1 MTPTPTAAETAALAW
16 GGRIQRVL
24 RNRENHVLEMSLPSG
39 DRAALR
45 LHRAGY
51 QSPEAIRS
59 ELWWCAELAR
69 AGLPIPAALT
79 ALDGQLLVT
88 LPDGRLASAI
98 AWMEGEALGEAAK
111 PFTLPLPQVLDAF
124 HALGAL
130 LARVHRTTDGLTLPD
145 GFTRPRW
152 DLEGLVG
159 DAPHWGRF
167 WEHPLATPDQCS
179 TLIRARD
186 ALRERLSGDIGLI
199 HADVLRENVLVNGRS
214 VSLIDFDDSGF
225 GFRLHDLG
233 TALLQTFQHPEQP
246 QLRAA
251 LMAGY
256 GTKDEEMVQ
265 AFTLAR
271 ALASVGWI
279 MPRLQ
284 PDDPIHKSHLHRAVT
299 LASDVLGNTW
309 RMSNSYVTDC

>member
-1 MTPTPTAAETAALAW
+1 MTPLQTAARAW
-16 GGRIQRVL
+16 GARVL
-24 RNRENHVLEMSLPSG
+24 RTLRDRENHVCECVLPSG

-51 QSPEAIRS
+51 QSPAAIRS
-59 ELWWCAELAR
+59 ELWWCAELAS
-69 AGLPIPAALT
+69 AGLPVPAALP
-79 ALDGQLLVT
+79 ALDGQLLVS
-88 LPDGRLASAI
+88 LPDGRQASVI

-111 PFTLPLPQVLDAF
+111 PFTLPLPQVLDAY
-124 HALGAL
+124 HALGQL
-130 LARVHRTTDGLTLPD
+130 LARVHQTTDRLTLPE

-152 DLEGLVG
+152 DLDGLVG
-159 DAPHWGRF
+159 DQPHWGRF
-167 WEHPLATPDQCS
+167 WEHPAATPDQR
-179 TLIRARD
+179 TILIRARD
-186 ALRERLSGDIGLI
+186 ALRERLTGEIGLI

-233 TALLQTFQHPEQP
+233 TALVQTVYQPEQP
-246 QLRAA
+246 QIRAA

-256 GTKDEEMVQ
+256 GTTDEALVQ

-271 ALASVGWI
+271 TLASVGWT

-284 PDDPIHKSHLHRAVT
+284 PDDPIHKSHLARAVMV
-299 LASDVLGNTW
+299 AGQVLGPA
-309 RMSNSYVTDC
+309 

>member
-1 MTPTPTAAETAALAW
+1 MTIAEDAAQAW
-16 GGRIQRVL
+16 GGRVVRVL
-24 RNRENHVLEMSLPSG
+24 RDRENHVLEMVLPSG
-39 DRAALR
+39 VRAALR

-69 AGLPIPAALT
+69 AGLPVPAALPEQNG
-79 ALDGQLLVT
+79 ALLIALA
-88 LPDGRLASAI
+88 DGRQASAI

-111 PFTLPLPQVLDAF
+111 PFTLPLPRVLDAY
-124 HALGAL
+124 HALGSL
-130 LARVHRTTDGLTLPD
+130 LAKVHAITDTLTLPD

-159 DAPHWGRF
+159 DTPHWGRF
-167 WEHPLATPDQCS
+167 WDHPAATPDQRA

-186 ALRERLSGDIGLI
+186 ALRKRLTGQIGLI
-199 HADVLRENVLVNGRS
+199 HADLLRENVLVNGHS

-225 GFRLHDLG
+225 GYRLHDLG
-233 TALLQTFQHPEQP
+233 TALLQTFQHPEQS
-246 QLRAA
+246 QIRAA

-256 GTKDEEMVQ
+256 GTKDEDMVQ
-265 AFTLAR
+265 SFTLAR
-271 ALASVGWI
+271 ALASVGWT

-284 PDDPIHKSHLHRAVT
+284 PDDPIHKSHLARAIT
-299 LASDVLGNTW
+299 LAAQVLG
-309 RMSNSYVTDC
+309 RD

>member
-1 MTPTPTAAETAALAW
+1 MSFAETAAQAW
-16 GGRIQRVL
+16 GGRILRVL
-24 RNRENHVLEMSLPSG
+24 RDRENHVLEMILPSG

-59 ELWWCAELAR
+59 ELWWCAELAG
-69 AGLPIPAALT
+69 AGLPVPAALP
-79 ALDGQLLVT
+79 ALDGRLLID
-88 LPDGRLASAI
+88 LPDGRYASVI

-111 PFTLPLPQVLDAF
+111 PFTLPLPRVLDAY
-124 HALGAL
+124 HALGQL
-130 LARVHRTTDGLTLPD
+130 LARVHRTTDALSLPE

-152 DLEGLVG
+152 DLDGLVG
-159 DAPHWGRF
+159 DEPLWGRF
-167 WEHPLATPDQCS
+167 WEHPIATPDQRA

-186 ALRERLSGDIGLI
+186 AQRERLSGEIGLI
-199 HADVLRENVLVNGRS
+199 HADLLRENVLVNGRS

-233 TALLQTFQHPEQP
+233 TALLQTFAHPEQP
-246 QLRAA
+246 QIRAA
-251 LMAGY
+251 LMGGY
-256 GTKDEEMVQ
+256 GTTDEAMVK

-271 ALASVGWI
+271 ALSSVGWT

-284 PDDPIHKSHLHRAVT
+284 PDDPIHKSHLARAMT
-299 LASDVLGNTW
+299 LAAEVLGP
-309 RMSNSYVTDC
+309 V

>member
-1 MTPTPTAAETAALAW
+1 MTPADIAAQAW
-16 GGRIQRVL
+16 GGRILRVL
-24 RNRENHVLEMSLPSG
+24 RDRENHVLEMELPSG

-51 QSPEAIRS
+51 QSPAAIRS

-69 AGLPIPAALT
+69 TGLPVPAALP
-79 ALDGQLLVT
+79 ALDGQLLVS
-88 LPDGRLASAI
+88 LPDGRHASAI

-111 PFTLPLPQVLDAF
+111 PFTLPLPQVLNAYQ
-124 HALGAL
+124 ALGSL
-130 LARVHRTTDGLTLPD
+130 LAKVHATTDTLTLPAT
-145 GFTRPRW
+145 FFRPRW
-152 DLEGLVG
+152 DLDGLVG

-167 WEHPLATPDQCS
+167 WDHPSAIPDQRA

-186 ALRERLSGDIGLI
+186 ALRERLTGQIGLI

-233 TALLQTFQHPEQP
+233 TALVQTFQHPEQP
-246 QLRAA
+246 QIRAA

-256 GTKDEEMVQ
+256 GTKDEDMVK

-271 ALASVGWI
+271 ALASVGWT

-284 PDDPIHKSHLHRAVT
+284 PDDPIHKSHLARAMT
-299 LASDVLGNTW
+299 LTAEVLG
-309 RMSNSYVTDC
+309 RI

>member
-1 MTPTPTAAETAALAW
+1 MTAAETAALAW
-16 GGRIQRVL
+16 GARILCTL
-24 RNRENHVLEMSLPSG
+24 RDRENHVCECVLPSG

-51 QSPEAIRS
+51 QSPAAIRS

-69 AGLPIPAALT
+69 AGLPVPAALP
-79 ALDGQLLVT
+79 ALDGQLLVG
-88 LPDGRLASAI
+88 LPDGRQASVI

-111 PFTLPLPQVLDAF
+111 PFTRPLPQVLDIY
-124 HALGAL
+124 HALGQL
-130 LARVHRTTDGLTLPD
+130 LAGVHQTTDRLVLPD

-159 DAPHWGRF
+159 DQPHWGRF
-167 WEHPLATPDQCS
+167 WEHPAAATDQRI

-186 ALRERLSGDIGLI
+186 ALRERLSGEIGLI

-233 TALLQTFQHPEQP
+233 TALVQTVYHPEQP

-256 GTKDEEMVQ
+256 GTTDEPMVQ

-271 ALASVGWI
+271 TLVSVGWT

-284 PDDPIHKSHLHRAVT
+284 PDDPIHKSHLARAVMV
-299 LASDVLGNTW
+299 AEQVLG
-309 RMSNSYVTDC
+309 SA

>member
-1 MTPTPTAAETAALAW
+1 MTPLETAAQAW
-16 GGRIQRVL
+16 GARIL
-24 RNRENHVLEMSLPSG
+24 RTLRDRENRVCECTLPSG

-51 QSPEAIRS
+51 QSPAAIRS

-69 AGLPIPAALT
+69 AGLPVPAALP
-79 ALDGQLLVT
+79 ALDGQLLVS
-88 LPDGRLASAI
+88 LPDGRQASVI
-98 AWMEGEALGEAAK
+98 AWIEGEALGEAAK
-111 PFTLPLPQVLDAF
+111 PFTRPLTQVLDAY

-130 LARVHRTTDGLTLPD
+130 LARVHQTTDRLTLPE

-152 DLEGLVG
+152 DLDGLVG
-159 DAPHWGRF
+159 DQPHWGRF
-167 WEHPLATPDQCS
+167 WEHPAATPDQRAI
-179 TLIRARD
+179 LIRARD
-186 ALRERLSGDIGLI
+186 ALRERLTGEIGLI

-233 TALLQTFQHPEQP
+233 TALVQTVHHPEQP

-256 GTKDEEMVQ
+256 GTTDEPMVK

-271 ALASVGWI
+271 TLASVGWT

-284 PDDPIHKSHLHRAVT
+284 PDDPIHKSHLARAVMV
-299 LASDVLGNTW
+299 AGQVLGPL
-309 RMSNSYVTDC
+309 